1 MTNINMLKEYI
12 SNSGYKIYFIAE
24 KLGISY
30 PCLQTRLNNKT
41 DFRQSEIYTLCEL
54 LNIDAEAKDKIF
66 FASNVDNL
74 STK

>member
-12 SNSGYKIYFIAE
+12 NKSGYKIYFIAE

-41 DFRQSEIYTLCEL
+41 DFRQTEIIILCDL
-54 LNIDAEAKDKIF
+54 LDIDPINRDKIF
-66 FASNVDNL
+66 FA
-74 STK
+74 